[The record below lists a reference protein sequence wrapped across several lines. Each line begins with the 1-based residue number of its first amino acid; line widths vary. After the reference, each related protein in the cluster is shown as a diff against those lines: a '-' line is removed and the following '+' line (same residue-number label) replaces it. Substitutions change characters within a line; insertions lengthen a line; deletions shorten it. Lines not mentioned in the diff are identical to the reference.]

1 MNIRNSRRA
10 LAVALL
16 ASAAALP
23 GLAHAGELAGSA
35 VDSTGTRALQAVT
48 VRIVELD
55 RVTHTDRDGRFVFAD
70 VPAGTYTVEA
80 RYVGAEAMTRRV
92 TVTEAGIVEADFALE
107 GIGGEDI
114 LVVGPAANQ
123 ASALSRQ
130 RAADGVESVLTRDAI
145 GQFPDQNVAESL
157 RRLPGINILNDQGE
171 GRFVSVRG
179 LDPELNSTSLN
190 GVRLPAPESDVRS
203 VALDVISSDIIESIV
218 VKKSLTPDMDADT
231 IGASI
236 EINTTS
242 AFDRKK
248 DYYAAKIEG
257 SYNDYANVVTPKGS
271 VDFSTKLS
279 DNLGIAGGLSY
290 YKRKF
295 ETDNVEAD
303 DWEEE
308 DGVAYAEDLQYRDY
322 DVERERIS
330 AAMSIDFRASDTTTL
345 YARGNFSQFDDQEYR
360 RRLSFDFGD
369 SAPVGGTADTAVFE
383 DSNGEIQVERDIKDR
398 FERQRIRSLVLGGD
412 TDTGTWKFNWSAS
425 WAKSSEK
432 ENGSVDPAKF
442 ERKFEDEGFGV
453 TLDYSDRRLPL
464 FNVTSNNGLFI
475 DPGQYEL
482 DDIEYTALSSSQDE
496 EYALKGDIAREF
508 AMAGGTFTV
517 QAGAKARWRDKT
529 YDKTVEFY
537 ENDDLTLADVLGQQ
551 TYRFTVLEP
560 VPSYTGATDY
570 FHDNFDAF
578 EFQEID
584 SIFDS
589 AVEDYAVSEDIVAA
603 YLLGKWETSTL
614 RVIGGVRYERTKNVI
629 DGNTVTLAEEGAV
642 VDGVELEDDTVFIE
656 PVRFRRKYEDWLPS
670 LTLRFEPKQDL
681 VLRLAGYKSLVRPKL
696 SALAPRF
703 AVEQNDD
710 NEREGEFGNPDLK
723 PYKAWNIDADVAYY
737 FSGNGAVSLGGFYKT
752 IDNFIV
758 EAEYE
763 ADDAPYNGV
772 YRGIAFDEA
781 VIPINGRKAE
791 VAGIEASFSQAFT
804 MLPAPFDGLLTQLNY
819 TYTWSE
825 GELFDGRKIR
835 LPSNSKNTF
844 NAVLGYD
851 KGPFTLRVAGTYR
864 DAYLDEIGGDP
875 GEDRIVNDHFQVD
888 ISAKYRLT
896 DQIRLFADW
905 INVNNAKY
913 FAYQN
918 NGGGQQLLQY
928 EKYGPTFKFGAR
940 MTF

>member
-1 MNIRNSRRA
+1 MFMRTTRRA
-10 LAVALL
+10 LAFGLL
-16 ASAAALP
+16 ASTAMPGIAL
-23 GLAHAGELAGSA
+23 AGEIVGTAL
-35 VDSTGTRALQAVT
+35 DSSGTRALQAVS
-48 VRIVELD
+48 VRIVELE
-55 RVTHTDRDGRFVFAD
+55 RVTQTDRNGQFVFGD
-70 VPAGTYTVEA
+70 VPDGTYTLEA
-80 RYVGAEAMTRRV
+80 RYVGAEAQTRSVTIGGDGDVRV
-92 TVTEAGIVEADFALE
+92 QFALE
-107 GIGGEDI
+107 GFGGDDI

-179 LDPELNSTSLN
+179 LDPNLNATSLN

-248 DYYAAKIEG
+248 DYYAATVEG
-257 SYNDYANVVTPKGS
+257 SYNRYSDEVTPKGS
-271 VDFSTKLS
+271 FDFSTKLGE
-279 DNLGIAGGLSY
+279 NFGIAGGISY

-303 DWEEE
+303 GWEEE
-308 DGVAYAEDLQYRDY
+308 DGVAYVEEVEYRDY
-322 DVERERIS
+322 DVERERLS
-330 AAMSIDFRASDTTTL
+330 ATLSLDFRASDTTTV
-345 YARGNFSQFDDQEYR
+345 YARGSYSQFDDQEYR

-369 SAPVGGTADTAVFE
+369 SAPVSGSATSAQFSDA
-383 DSNGEIQVERDIKDR
+383 NGPITIQRDIKDR
-398 FERQRIRSLVLGGD
+398 FERQRIGSAVIGGK
-412 TDTGTWKFNWSAS
+412 TDTGVWTFDWLAS

-432 ENGSVDPAKF
+432 ESGSVDPATF
-442 ERKFEDEGFGV
+442 EREFENEGLGIAF
-453 TLDYSDRRLPL
+453 DYSDRRLPTFRL
-464 FNVTSNNGLFI
+464 NPNNGLF
-475 DPGQYEL
+475 DDASQYAL
-482 DDIEYTALSSSQDE
+482 DDIEYTALSDSEDE
-496 EYALKGDIAREF
+496 EYALKGDVSRAF
-508 AMAGGTFTV
+508 VMDGGTFTV
-517 QAGAKARWRDKT
+517 QAGAKSRWRDKS
-529 YDKTVEFY
+529 YNKTVEFY
-537 ENDDLTLADVLGQQ
+537 ENDDLTLADVLGRQ
-551 TYRFTVLEP
+551 TYRFTVIEP
-560 VPSYTGATDY
+560 VPSKTGVTDY
-570 FHDNFDAF
+570 FNANLGDF

-584 SIFDS
+584 SMFDS
-589 AVEDYAVSEDIVAA
+589 AVEDYSVSEDILAG
-603 YLLGKWETSTL
+603 YLLGKWESASL

-629 DGNTVTLAEEGAV
+629 DGNTVTLAEEGAEVGGV
-642 VDGVELEDDTVFIE
+642 VLDEDTVFVS
-656 PVRFRRKYEDWLPS
+656 PVQFRRTYEQWLPS
-670 LTLRFEPKQDL
+670 LTVRFEPRQDL
-681 VLRLAGYKSLVRPKL
+681 VLRAAGYKSLVRPSL
-696 SALAPRF
+696 GQLAPRF

-723 PYKAWNIDADVAYY
+723 PYEAWNFDAEASYY
-737 FSGNGAVSLGGFYKT
+737 FSNNGAISLGGFYKS

-772 YRGIAFDEA
+772 YRGITFDEA
-781 VIPINGRKAE
+781 VIPINGRKAQ
-791 VAGIEASFSQAFT
+791 VAGLEASFSQAFT

-825 GELFDGRKIR
+825 GELFDGRKIS
-835 LPSNSKNTF
+835 LPSNSRNTF

-864 DAYLDEIGGDP
+864 DSYLDEIGGDP
-875 GEDRIVNDHFQVD
+875 EEDRIVDEHFQVD
-888 ISAKYRLT
+888 ISAKYRLN
-896 DQIRLFADW
+896 DQIRMFFDW

-918 NGGGQQLLQY
+918 VSGADRLLQF
-928 EKYGPTFKFGAR
+928 EKYGPTFKLGAR
-940 MTF
+940 LTF